1 MTGRAGLITGLTAGL
16 AAVLLAVAGCASDV
30 TSASSVTGAYGPFAV
45 PVTTAPPVE
54 RTGAPAPRTAP
65 LDRSAPVGLFVPSI
79 GVRTG
84 PLLDLTI
91 DRDGA
96 LQVPP
101 DARSAGWFTLSPTP
115 GAVGPAV
122 IVAHVDYAGVEGVFF
137 RLKDLRPGAE
147 IAVRRADNSE
157 VVFTTYRVDRYP
169 KVAFPSQ
176 QVYGNTAGPE
186 LRLITCG
193 GVFDHGTGQY
203 LDNVVAYARM
213 TGTR

>member
-1 MTGRAGLITGLTAGL
+1 MNRHAGL
-16 AAVLLAVAGCASDV
+16 AGAIAITVLALAGCGSDV
-30 TSASSVTGAYGPFAV
+30 TAASSVTGPYGPSAV
-45 PVTTAPPVE
+45 PGTAAPPVE

-84 PLLDLTI
+84 PLLTLTI
-91 DRDGA
+91 DRDGT

-101 DARSAGWFTLSPTP
+101 DARSAGWFGLSPTP
-115 GAVGPAV
+115 GTPGPAV
-122 IVAHVDYAGVEGVFF
+122 MVAHVDYAGVAGVFS

-147 IAVRRADNSE
+147 VAVRRADGGE
-157 VVFTTYRVDRYP
+157 AVFTAYRVDRYP
-169 KVAFPSQ
+169 KSAFPSQ
-176 QVYGNTAGPE
+176 QVYGNTPGPE

-203 LDNVVAYARM
+203 LDNIVAYARL

>member
-1 MTGRAGLITGLTAGL
+1 M
-16 AAVLLAVAGCASDV
+16 
-30 TSASSVTGAYGPFAV
+30 
-45 PVTTAPPVE
+45 
-54 RTGAPAPRTAP
+54 
-65 LDRSAPVGLFVPSI
+65 GLFVPSI

-203 LDNVVAYARM
+203 LDNIVAYARM